1 MIVGRQ
7 NTAWKMFDY
16 IPTDWTDPSGATG
29 LPTREAS
36 RTLEV
41 MWTVDLV
48 WHISVL
54 TSSVLLT
61 VRTGR
66 LRRQASWHRPGQVS

>member
-1 MIVGRQ
+1 
-7 NTAWKMFDY
+7 MFDY

-41 MWTVDLV
+41 YRL
-48 WHISVL
+48 
-54 TSSVLLT
+54 SSVLCIS
-61 VRTGR
+61 VD
-66 LRRQASWHRPGQVS
+66 QINDY